1 MKKLFFVLFAIVMS
15 NLLFFTPKA
24 NSSEPYSKV
33 IELSNDYSLKI
44 NESKDNTLVF
54 ELFYK
59 KSVKK
64 TAVVKNASTKDD
76 LIKKVVLS
84 SKDNIDYFITAY
96 DKTSTFGA
104 QTNVIVWKVGAKWSM
119 VVAPFTRGFVEDR
132 DKDGIYEIVDYY
144 PAEKIYS
151 FKNGAFILKK

>member
-1 MKKLFFVLFAIVMS
+1 MKKTFFIILGIAMS
-15 NLLFFTPKA
+15 IMFFFNTTA
-24 NSSEPYSKV
+24 NSSELYSKT
-33 IELSNDYSLKI
+33 IEVSNNYSLKI

-54 ELFYK
+54 ELFFK
-59 KSVKK
+59 KSLKK

-84 SKDNIDYFITAY
+84 KENIDYFITAY

-104 QTNVIVWKVGAKWSM
+104 QTNVIVWRSGLKWSM

-132 DKDGIYEIVDYY
+132 DKDGIYELVDYY

-151 FKNGAFILKK
+151 FRNGVFILKK